1 MIVRSRPSSLHAI
14 VAVFLK
20 ELRETLR
27 DPNAFLLSV
36 LYPLLL
42 YPSLVWAANLWTE
55 YQTGQLE
62 GERAPIAV
70 VGAPAE
76 APGAGAPRAD
86 VPADVVAALTAAEA
100 LEVVAV
106 TDADAALADG
116 TVAAVVRI
124 TTHDGGLQ
132 VHTTWRSDEPI
143 SSRAHTRVEEAL
155 AGVRTA
161 RVAANAVTAGLAPE
175 HADVKVTVQEDD
187 KSALV
192 AWSLSMMVPFVLVL
206 NGMIAGFYPAVEAAV
221 GERERG
227 TLETTL
233 VCATS
238 PAVVF
243 AGKLA
248 CVFTIVIVATIVNL
262 GAFLL
267 SLWQLLQ
274 LLDVDPSFAIGLTP
288 GVWLGVLGCAVL
300 AALVLNAWEMLAVIR
315 ARDFKQAQNIA
326 SLFLIVGM
334 GASAVG
340 ALQGFGPELGM
351 GLIPVSNLVLVM
363 REWIAGREIWPW
375 ASIAIAENLLL
386 AIIPVLLAARVASG
400 EGWRVGSHAP
410 ASTKKEAR

>member
-1 MIVRSRPSSLHAI
+1 MIANLNAI
-14 VAVFLK
+14 RAVFLK
-20 ELRETLR
+20 ELQETLR

-55 YQTGQLE
+55 YQTGQIAD
-62 GERAPIAV
+62 ERAPIV
-70 VGAPAE
+70 LVGAP
-76 APGAGAPRAD
+76 P
-86 VPADVVAALTAAEA
+86 DVVTALTDAKALEIVNVADPDAALGDGT
-100 LEVVAV
+100 VVAV
-106 TDADAALADG
+106 VRVATDSGGGVQVDTTFRSDRSVSERAQRRVEAAL
-116 TVAAVVRI
+116 
-124 TTHDGGLQ
+124 
-132 VHTTWRSDEPI
+132 DE
-143 SSRAHTRVEEAL
+143 
-155 AGVRTA
+155 VRTTRIA
-161 RVAANAVTAGLAPE
+161 TNATAAGLAPE
-175 HADVKVTVQEDD
+175 HADVKVTVRDED
-187 KSALV
+187 KSAIV
-192 AWSLSMMVPFVLVL
+192 AWTLSMMVPFVLVL

-248 CVFTIVIVATIVNL
+248 CVFTIVIVATVVNL

-274 LLDVDPSFAIGLTP
+274 LLGVDQSLVVGFGP

-300 AALVLNAWEMLAVIR
+300 ASLVLNAWEMLAVIR

-334 GASAVG
+334 GACAVG
-340 ALQGFGPELGM
+340 ALPGFGPELGK
-351 GLIPVSNLVLVM
+351 GLVPVTNLVLVM
-363 REWIAGREIWPW
+363 REWIAGHEIWPW
-375 ASIAIAENLLL
+375 APIAIAQNILLV
-386 AIIPVLLAARVASG
+386 IIPVLIAARVASG
-400 EGWRVGSHAP
+400 EGWRIGAHAP
-410 ASTKKEAR
+410 PRPHVEPRSASKEGR

>member
-1 MIVRSRPSSLHAI
+1 MARTALADLRAVL
-14 VAVFLK
+14 AVFQK

-62 GERAPIAV
+62 GERAPIAL
-70 VGAPAE
+70 VGMPAE
-76 APGAGAPRAD
+76 GPTALPP
-86 VPADVVAALTAAEA
+86 DVVTALTNAEM

-106 TDADAALADG
+106 EDPDAALAAG
-116 TVAAVVRI
+116 TLAAVVRVAS
-124 TTHDGGLQ
+124 DAGGLRA
-132 VHTTWRSDEPI
+132 TITWRSDRPLSE
-143 SSRAHTRVEEAL
+143 RAHTRIEEAL
-155 AGVRTA
+155 DDVRIA
-161 RVAANAVTAGLAPE
+161 HVAANAVAAGLAPE
-175 HADVKVTVQEDD
+175 HGDVKVSVQEEDT
-187 KSALV
+187 SALV

-206 NGMIAGFYPAVEAAV
+206 NGMIAVFYPAVEAAV

-248 CVFTIVIVATIVNL
+248 CVFTIVIVATVVNL

-274 LLDVDPSFAIGLTP
+274 LLDVDPSFAVGLTP
-288 GVWLGVLGCAVL
+288 GVWLGVLSCSVL
-300 AALVLNAWEMLAVIR
+300 ASLVLNAWEMLAVIR

-334 GASAVG
+334 GACAVG
-340 ALQGFGPELGM
+340 ALQGFGPELGK

-375 ASIAIAENLLL
+375 AAIAVAENLLL

-400 EGWRVGSHAP
+400 EGWRIGTHMPPSA
-410 ASTKKEAR
+410 TKEGT